1 MNNTFNSL
9 FVHDHQSMQPSP
21 VRHQW
26 RGRGN
31 SSPRFNGPRP
41 RGSPYQWTP
50 NKHNNSWS
58 SDVIIYTFKI
68 DIMYGN
74 CITYFFQQHNNSGSN
89 KSYEQN
95 TFYRPQQNIYKKQNF
110 NVSFNLS
117 IIYLNYFHDDIFIK
131 LEACC

>member
-1 MNNTFNSL
+1 MSKYKSPLSRSKNTSVTSLNTSQCNDVEPPLIPSENNSLMNNTFNSL
-9 FVHDHQSMQPSP
+9 FVHDHQSMQASP

-74 CITYFFQQHNNSGSN
+74 CITYFF
-89 KSYEQN
+89 
-95 TFYRPQQNIYKKQNF
+95 
-110 NVSFNLS
+110 
-117 IIYLNYFHDDIFIK
+117 
-131 LEACC
+131 